1 MIGRLITLTSRTDS
15 YKMAQRSVASLSAPV
30 TRASQV
36 SGAPTPETIGCVAFV
51 DSTATFVLIYSIKHS
66 LRSRLMLRLRSM
78 SLTASLRCELN
89 GGESPYSKNLARPER
104 FELPTPRFEA
114 WCSIQLSYGR
124 RTRSLGSLGEKVKA
138 PSALLPT
145 PQDLARTT

>member
-1 MIGRLITLTSRTDS
+1 MDSGYTDCPTTRFANCSLNKKPLNLEAYQCFAVGAKLITETGH
-15 YKMAQRSVASLSAPV
+15 VV
-30 TRASQV
+30 TRQSVLPFVV
-36 SGAPTPETIGCVAFV
+36 SSLAYPF
-51 DSTATFVLIYSIKHS
+51 TALLSDLGPNLKPHYGSGMAWIKLI
-66 LRSRLMLRLRSM
+66 
-78 SLTASLRCELN
+78 
-89 GGESPYSKNLARPER
+89 GGELARPER